1 MPQSEAQKKA
11 FEKCLATRA
20 ANKAKKAAAAKD
32 PALVNPS
39 EPSLGEAH
47 LPSFARQPEV
57 AQPEPEPQPEPVQPE
72 PEPVQP
78 TPEPAPVIT
87 PIPPI
92 PMEVDDDD
100 WEILDPTEMLN
111 AIKTQSELL
120 QEMRTELKGLRDY
133 QQDLSRSFTD
143 HGVKTHLALNFV

>member
-20 ANKAKKAAAAKD
+20 ANKAKKAEAAKN
-32 PALVNPS
+32 PALVVP
-39 EPSLGEAH
+39 EPEPQA
-47 LPSFARQPEV
+47 EV

-133 QQDLSRSFTD
+133 QHDLSRSFTD
-143 HGVKTHLALNFV
+143 HGVKTHQALNFV